1 MDGTTGIQ
9 IKNLGKKFRQ
19 GWIFRDITQD
29 FNTGQAIAVLGP
41 NGSGKSTFLKI
52 VAGMAFP
59 SIGEINYL
67 YKGITL
73 QEEEQYKQVT
83 MTAPYL
89 ELPEELTLQQLIR
102 VHFGFRSCVR
112 DCHYSEVMDIMGL
125 SHAGQKPISHFSS
138 GMKQRVRIGLA
149 LLTKAAFVFLDEPL
163 SNLDK
168 DGIKW
173 YGDMIASYTGER
185 LVFVASNREDEYAFC
200 HASINIAAYRP
211 LVRKPDSLHGL

>member
-29 FNTGQAIAVLGP
+29 FTIGQAIAVLGP

-52 VAGMAFP
+52 IAGMAFP

-67 YKGITL
+67 YNGHLL
-73 QEEEQYKQVT
+73 QEEARYKQVT

-102 VHFGFRSCVR
+102 IHFGFRSCVM
-112 DCHYSEVMDIMGL
+112 DCHYSEVIDIMGL
-125 SHAGQKPISHFSS
+125 SHAGQKPISQFSS

-149 LLTKAAFVFLDEPL
+149 LLTRAAFVFLDEPL

-168 DGIKW
+168 DGIRW
-173 YGDMIASYTGER
+173 YGDMIAAYTRER

-200 HASINIAAYRP
+200 NASVNIATHRP
-211 LVRKPDSLHGL
+211 VVQKPEQLLGL

>member
-9 IKNLGKKFRQ
+9 IKNLGKKFHQ
-19 GWIFRDITQD
+19 GWIFRDITQEYT
-29 FNTGQAIAVLGP
+29 TGQAIAVLGP

-59 SIGEINYL
+59 SIGNINYL
-67 YKGITL
+67 YNGL
-73 QEEEQYKQVT
+73 LMEEEERYKQVT

-102 VHFGFRSCVR
+102 MHFGFRSCVSNCN
-112 DCHYSEVMDIMGL
+112 DSDVMDIMGL

-149 LLTKAAFVFLDEPL
+149 LLTNAAFVFLDEPL

-168 DGIKW
+168 EGIRW
-173 YGDMIASYTGER
+173 YNDMIAAYTAER

-200 HASINIAAYRP
+200 QASINIASHRP
-211 LVRKPDSLHGL
+211 LVRKPDALPGL